1 MEFDV
6 LGPLRVREGTE
17 QIPLTAQMS
26 RTLLGILLTR
36 ADTPVPVDVLVDAL
50 WGSRFD
56 ENAPKKLQLHVHRLR
71 RALGDPSRV
80 RFEHSGYALRVHPGE
95 LDAERFDALL
105 AEGTDAV
112 RRAEPSRGV
121 DLIRRALG
129 LWRGEPYG
137 DLTHVPLLRAEADRL
152 TARRVGACEEL
163 YAAELAGDRAVAIVP
178 EIAELAGRHPLRER
192 LQGLLM
198 TALYRAGRQAEALEV
213 YRRTRAA
220 LVDELGL
227 EPAGEL
233 QRLHQAIL
241 AADPGLEPAAPPP
254 ASRPAE
260 LPADIA
266 EFTGREAQV
275 DLVRDHLLAT
285 PEDGVPRAVL
295 ISAIAGKAGVG
306 KTTLAVHTA
315 HRLRDEFPDGQ
326 LYVDLRGAG
335 AHPLAPADVLVRFL
349 HALGMNGA
357 AVPDD
362 LDERAALFRSRVAGR
377 RLLVLLDNAAGE
389 AQLRPL
395 LPGTAGC
402 AVLVTSRSRLA
413 GLPARLVDLD
423 MLDPER
429 AVELLARIAGVA
441 RVDAEPA
448 AAGKIARTCGYLPLA
463 LRIAAA
469 RLVARP
475 HWSLARLA
483 ALLADERHRLDEL
496 RLGDLEVRASLTLSY
511 EGLGDTARRAF
522 RMLGL
527 LDAPDFAAWVAAALL
542 DVPLP
547 GARQVV
553 EQLVDAQLLDIA
565 GEDATGEVRYRFH
578 DLLRLYARER
588 LHAEEPDPDRRAAL
602 TRVLGGAL
610 TLSERAAE
618 LLWACPVVPGTVPRW
633 RLDPAETEALLADP
647 SAWLEAERLSLVAG
661 IEQAVGAGLAEPAW
675 RLAKSL
681 AFFLDVR
688 GYLDDYRRTHERAL
702 SASHL
707 AGSDAGAGHMLRGLG
722 MVHIVQDRYDDA
734 LDCLQQA
741 HAAFRRCGDRH
752 GEADVGCS
760 FGVLYRVLGRPAEAL
775 ECYRR
780 ALPTYREAGDRAGE
794 AFALYSHG
802 VLLLEL
808 GRLADARPYL
818 ERALTLN
825 RELRYRRGEGQV
837 LRRMGVL
844 YQAEGRPDEAVS
856 CLQRCLDIFDEF
868 GDRQLTAYALQ
879 ELAAVYAQQGQGP
892 EAASLLGRSLPIV
905 RELGDRHGEAR
916 TLLSLGELHL
926 VEARLDE
933 AAVSLTCAL
942 RIWDGL
948 DLPLWQ
954 ARARRSLGEA
964 HAAAGDQAA
973 AETAWREALILFGK
987 AESPEAAEIA
997 ERLGVAVPSPEHS
1010 VGPG

>member
-1 MEFDV
+1 MEFEV

-36 ADTPVPVDVLVDAL
+36 AGTSVPVDVLVDAL
-50 WGSRFD
+50 WGGRFD
-56 ENAPKKLQLHVHRLR
+56 DNAPKNLQLHVHRLR

-80 RFEHSGYALRVHPGE
+80 RFEHAGYLLRVHAGE
-95 LDAERFDALL
+95 LDAQRFDALL
-105 AEGTDAV
+105 AEGIQAI
-112 RRAEPSRGV
+112 RCAEPSRGV

-137 DLTHVPLLRAEADRL
+137 DLTDVPLLRAEADRL
-152 TARRVGACEEL
+152 TARRVGAYEEL
-163 YAAELAGDRAVAIVP
+163 YAAELACGRAVAVVS
-178 EIAELAGRHPLRER
+178 EIAELAARHPRRER

-198 TALYRAGRQAEALEV
+198 TALYRAGRQAEAVDV
-213 YRRTRAA
+213 YRRTRAT

-227 EPAGEL
+227 EPAREL

-241 AADPGLEPAAPPP
+241 AADPNLEPATPPT

-260 LPADIA
+260 LPADIT

-285 PEDGVPRAVL
+285 PEDGLPRAVL

-315 HRLRDEFPDGQ
+315 HQLRDDFPDGQ

-335 AHPLAPADVLVRFL
+335 ASPLAPADVLDRFL
-349 HALGMNGA
+349 HALGMDGA

-377 RLLVLLDNAAGE
+377 RLLILLDNAAGE

-429 AVELLARIAGVA
+429 AVELLARIAGAA

-448 AAGKIARTCGYLPLA
+448 AAGKIVRTCGYLPLA
-463 LRIAAA
+463 VRIAAA
-469 RLVARP
+469 RLAARP

-483 ALLADERHRLDEL
+483 AVLADERHRLDEL

-511 EGLGDTARRAF
+511 EGLGDAARRAF
-522 RMLGL
+522 RTLGL

-542 DVPLP
+542 DLPLP
-547 GARQVV
+547 EARQVV
-553 EQLVDAQLLDIA
+553 EHLVDAQLLDIA
-565 GEDATGEVRYRFH
+565 GEDGTGEVRYRFH

-588 LHAEEPDPDRRAAL
+588 LHAEEPDPDHTAAL
-602 TRVLGGAL
+602 TRALGAAL
-610 TLSERAAE
+610 ALSERAAE
-618 LLWACPVVPGTVPRW
+618 LLWACRVVPGNVPRW

-661 IEQAVGAGLAEPAW
+661 VEQAVEAGLVELAW
-675 RLAKSL
+675 QLAKAV

-688 GYLDDYRRTHERAL
+688 GYLDDYRRTHDLAL
-702 SASHL
+702 SASRR

-741 HAAFRRCGDRH
+741 HTAFRRSGDRH
-752 GEADVGCS
+752 GEADVRCG
-760 FGVLYRVLGRPAEAL
+760 FGVLYRVLGRQAEAL
-775 ECYRR
+775 ECYQR
-780 ALPTYREAGDRAGE
+780 ALPTYRDVGDRGGE
-794 AFALYSHG
+794 SFALYSHG

-808 GRLADARPYL
+808 GHLAGARPYL
-818 ERALTLN
+818 EQALALS

-856 CLQRCLDIFDEF
+856 CLQRCLDIFGEF

-879 ELAAVYAQQGQGP
+879 ELGAVYAQQGQGT
-892 EAASLLGRSLPIV
+892 EAASLLGHSLPIV

-916 TLLSLGELHL
+916 TLLSLGELRL
-926 VEARLDE
+926 GEARLGE
-933 AAVSLTCAL
+933 AVVSLSCAL

-973 AETAWREALILFGK
+973 AETAWREALVLFGK
-987 AESPEAAEIA
+987 VESPEAAELA
-997 ERLGVAVPSPEHS
+997 DRLGVATGEENRRR
-1010 VGPG
+1010 